1 MTVIQA
7 PVPETQAIIYPERE
21 FRDKLPISTQTAIPE
36 IYMVSDTLKD
46 SRNNFLMIDYIS
58 VLAELEVFDI
68 VHIKYDINIDSLKY
82 IEYQMAII

>member
-7 PVPETQAIIYPERE
+7 PVPETQAIIYPEWE

-46 SRNNFLMIDYIS
+46 ARNNYLMIDYIS
-58 VLAELEVFDI
+58 VLVELEVFDI
-68 VHIKYDINIDSLKY
+68 VNIKYNINIDSL
-82 IEYQMAII
+82 